1 MTKAATLEKQVDA
14 KPDQSWPASN
24 IQFVDLNSLAKRETN
39 PRTHSEQQI
48 QQLADAIKEWGWTSP
63 ILVSED
69 MTIIAGHGRLAAAE
83 LLSIESVPIMIASG
97 WTDEQIRAYV
107 IADNKLALNA
117 GWDEELLEFELSQ
130 LQEAGFAVDLIGFD
144 EAELE
149 ALVPTADKYLTD
161 PDDVPEPPKKPIT
174 KPGDIWQLG
183 EHRLICGNA
192 TDPKTYERLL
202 EGEQADVCWTDP
214 PYNVNYQSKAGSI
227 QNDNLGSEAFLE
239 FLNASFGCI
248 HHNLKL
254 GGSIYV
260 AHSDTEGLNFR
271 TAFADAGFKLS
282 GVLIWEK
289 NSLVLG
295 RSDYQWKHE
304 PVLYGW
310 KPGAAHGWFGDRKQT
325 TISELNGTVFS
336 QNEDGSVNVRVGG
349 ETVVIEGQGIIA
361 RPIEP
366 SVIRVDKPKLSADH
380 PTMKPVELVS
390 SMIRNSSEK
399 DNVVLDP
406 FGGSGSTLVAAEI
419 LGRRARLIELDPV
432 YCDVIIRRWEEI
444 TGREAERRC

>member
-1 MTKAATLEKQVDA
+1 MNSEEQKSNTEVES
-14 KPDQSWPASN
+14 DQNWPASN
-24 IQFVDLNSLAKRETN
+24 IQFVERGSLTKRENN

-63 ILVSED
+63 ILVTED
-69 MTIIAGHGRLAAAE
+69 MTIIAGHGRIAAAE
-83 LLSIESVPIMIASG
+83 LLSIETVPVMIASG
-97 WTDEQIRAYV
+97 WSDEQIRAYV

-130 LQEAGFAVDLIGFD
+130 LQEAGFALDLVGFD

-149 ALVPTADKYLTD
+149 ALIPAGDKYLTD
-161 PDDVPEPPKKPIT
+161 PDDVPEPPKEPVT

-183 EHRLICGNA
+183 EHRLICGDA
-192 TDPKTYERLL
+192 TDPEVYERLL
-202 EGEQADVCWTDP
+202 EGEKADVCWTDP

-227 QNDNLGSEAFLE
+227 QNDNLEDGEFLAFLK
-239 FLNASFGCI
+239 ASFGCI
-248 HHNLKL
+248 HDSLKP

-260 AHSDTEGLNFR
+260 AHADTEGLNFR
-271 TAFADAGFKLS
+271 TAFAEAGFKLS

-310 KPGAAHGWFGDRKQT
+310 KLGAPHNWYGDRKQT

-336 QNEDGSVNVRVGG
+336 RNEDGSINVRVGD
-349 ETVVIEGQGIIA
+349 ETIVIEGQGITA

-366 SVIRVDKPKLSADH
+366 SLIRVDKPKLSADH
-380 PTMKPVELVS
+380 PTMKPVELIS
-390 SMIRNSSEK
+390 SMLKNSSGNG
-399 DNVVLDP
+399 NVVLDP
-406 FGGSGSTLVAAEI
+406 FGGSGSTLIASEI
-419 LGRRARLIELDPV
+419 LGRKSRLIELDPD
-432 YCDVIIRRWEEI
+432 YCDVIVRRWEEI
-444 TGREAERRC
+444 TGNKADQFS